1 MRYRVAVFGV
11 VGLGLWIGPARH
23 GVGQGVA
30 PPPAPPG
37 SGQENYSPPPG
48 AGFGGPVR
56 QGPGLGGQ
64 FPIGNLEQ
72 LSRQMIEALRG
83 LGDDLAA
90 GQGQS
95 PQAAYLTR
103 DSRELQQAADD
114 WFTATRG
121 AVDPSQL
128 RRTYAGVDV
137 SWHRLRGQLGAPGA
151 VGPAVAEEMRR
162 VDDADAQLHRALGMN
177 AYPPNFDGP
186 TAAPG
191 GLDETRRL
199 AYALAQR
206 GEALAATIQAIDGP
220 DPTLAPIVRDAGQLA
235 QMADAFH
242 DALGDP
248 NQAAQPDFAR
258 NTFAQIV
265 QRSNGFGVNLATT
278 PMPPALQAA
287 WDGYTSAHNLLRVNL
302 GLTANTPNGLPPG
315 FDPGAGQVQVQ
326 GQVGIPYV
334 ANPVAPVAGW
344 ANQLDGQ
351 VDDLIANFAPTVNV
365 VPEGGAMLD
374 DMQRLRQAAIDFRRD
389 AAQGLD
395 QGRLAFEFREVD
407 EHWRRLARRFE
418 RIGRGRTGPNIQ
430 RVQEIGRTCDQIHR
444 VLGMPGFAPGFGGY

>member
-1 MRYRVAVFGV
+1 MKHKVAVFGV
-11 VGLGLWIGPARH
+11 VGLGVLVGSSRE
-23 GVGQGVA
+23 GVGQEVVP
-30 PPPAPPG
+30 PPPAPPPG
-37 SGQENYSPPPG
+37 SGQAAFAPRPNQGFGVGGPPP
-48 AGFGGPVR
+48 VV
-56 QGPGLGGQ
+56 
-64 FPIGNLEQ
+64 NLEE
-72 LSRQMIEALRG
+72 LSRRMTGAIDG
-83 LGDDLAA
+83 LSDDLAA
-90 GQGQS
+90 GPGLA
-95 PQAAYLTR
+95 PRGTYLER
-103 DSRELQQAADD
+103 DARELRQAADD
-114 WFTATRG
+114 WFTAPRG
-121 AVDPSQL
+121 ANDPGQL
-128 RRTYAGVDV
+128 RRSYAGIDV
-137 SWHRLRGQLGAPGA
+137 SWHRLRGQLGAPGLA
-151 VGPAVAEEMRR
+151 TPAVVEEIRR

-177 AYPPNFDGP
+177 DYPANFDGP
-186 TAAPG
+186 AAAPT

-206 GEALAATIQAIDGP
+206 GEALAATVQTIDGQ
-220 DPTLAPIVRDAGQLA
+220 DPTLAPLVRDAGQIA
-235 QMADAFH
+235 QVADAFH

-248 NQAAQPDFAR
+248 NQAGQPDFAR

-287 WDGYTSAHNLLRVNL
+287 WNGYTSAHNLLRVNL

-315 FDPGAGQVQVQ
+315 FDPAGAQGQYQ

-334 ANPVAPVAGW
+334 ANPVAPIAGW

-351 VDDLIANFAPTVNV
+351 VDELIAHFAPTVNV
-365 VPEGGAMLD
+365 VPEGGQMFE
-374 DMQRLRQAAIDFRRD
+374 DMRRLRGAAIDFRRD

-407 EHWRRLARRFE
+407 EHWRRLARRFD

-444 VLGMPGFAPGFGGY
+444 VLGMPGFAPAFGAY